1 MVQLRGERQG
11 PEPTNSLPA
20 PSVGIRNL
28 SRVGNRMKRSDGEVS
43 PALVF
48 HSALGIV
55 LILLSEISLPAFRSA
70 EER

>member
-1 MVQLRGERQG
+1 
-11 PEPTNSLPA
+11 
-20 PSVGIRNL
+20 
-28 SRVGNRMKRSDGEVS
+28 MKRSDGEVS